1 MRWLSVCAFLNACT
15 WSVSSTAQTGLGMQL
30 APSRAHLLAMMSALV
45 SLSAVLQ
52 FVLLP
57 VAGKISDTFGRKA
70 TMLVR
75 SVVMCA
81 FPATLALRPSYFVFC
96 AQRLITNMTYP
107 INQAANDAM
116 LADMFEGEA
125 LAAASARV
133 MSQSGAAMLLLPM
146 IGGRLAERGFGIC
159 YACSATFSLLKGLVE
174 IFCLQE
180 TLGTGLR
187 KQESSAK
194 DGLGWA
200 ASVSPF
206 GFLRLFRSG
215 RELACLALASTISDV
230 CDGTYE
236 IDRHFGID
244 IAGMTMTQDGLHASL
259 RGAST
264 VVGGRLVSPVLASMT
279 NMRFT
284 LVCNLL
290 GLLYFG
296 VKSGAR
302 TPIVY
307 MAAQL
312 PYVLGSGRY
321 RSAVVDAQLVK
332 YALRAGM
339 KEGETAAA
347 QFNARAVGM
356 VLAPQ
361 VYSRLFMA
369 FRETMPGAPYY
380 LCMVLM
386 FVQQALIW
394 VAGVDA
400 MGDMPPVVLR
410 QQKALMEKAARWKQL
425 DEERRR
431 KG

>member
-1 MRWLSVCAFLNACT
+1 M
-15 WSVSSTAQTGLGMQL
+15 
-30 APSRAHLLAMMSALV
+30 
-45 SLSAVLQ
+45 
-52 FVLLP
+52 
-57 VAGKISDTFGRKA
+57 
-70 TMLVR
+70 
-75 SVVMCA
+75 
-81 FPATLALRPSYFVFC
+81 
-96 AQRLITNMTYP
+96 
-107 INQAANDAM
+107 
-116 LADMFEGEA
+116 
-125 LAAASARV
+125 
-133 MSQSGAAMLLLPM
+133 
-146 IGGRLAERGFGIC
+146 
-159 YACSATFSLLKGLVE
+159 
-174 IFCLQE
+174 
-180 TLGTGLR
+180 
-187 KQESSAK
+187 
-194 DGLGWA
+194 
-200 ASVSPF
+200 
-206 GFLRLFRSG
+206 
-215 RELACLALASTISDV
+215 

-369 FRETMPGAPYY
+369 FRETIPGAPYY

-400 MGDMPPVVLR
+400 MGDMPPVAIA
-410 QQKALMEKAARWKQL
+410 QAQKPPYRGVYLAGSALKSARFSALEKCQL
-425 DEERRR
+425 APFQLVA
-431 KG
+431 